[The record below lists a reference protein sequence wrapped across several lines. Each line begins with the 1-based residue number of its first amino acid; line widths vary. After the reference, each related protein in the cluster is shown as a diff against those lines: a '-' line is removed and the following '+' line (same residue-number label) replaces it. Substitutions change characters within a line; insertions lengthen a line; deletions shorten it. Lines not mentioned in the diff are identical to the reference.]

1 MNDDLAAL
9 LAAEEAKRNA
19 AWSPA
24 ERWRVIQETITWAE
38 EQKTVRRN
46 TKETALRLQ
55 AEKLRQMEDYKNR
68 SLPASTGENGG
79 RCQ

>member
-1 MNDDLAAL
+1 MELDLAEL

-24 ERWRVIQETITWAE
+24 ERWQVIQETITWAE
-38 EQKTVRRN
+38 MQQTVRRN

-55 AEKLRQMEDYKNR
+55 AERLQQFANR
-68 SLPASTGENGG
+68 K
-79 RCQ
+79 Q

>member
-1 MNDDLAAL
+1 MSDNLAAL

-38 EQKTVRRN
+38 QQQTVRRN
-46 TKETALRLQ
+46 TKETAPKPHAVSFVRF
-55 AEKLRQMEDYKNR
+55 
-68 SLPASTGENGG
+68 P
-79 RCQ
+79 

>member
-1 MNDDLAAL
+1 MNSGHDLTAL

-38 EQKTVRRN
+38 QQQTVRRN
-46 TKETALRLQ
+46 TKETALLLQ
-55 AEKLRQMEDYKNR
+55 AEKLRQFAKQQQ
-68 SLPASTGENGG
+68 G
-79 RCQ
+79 

>member
-1 MNDDLAAL
+1 MNENLTEL

-38 EQKTVRRN
+38 MQQTVRRN

-55 AEKLRQMEDYKNR
+55 AEKLQQFARHSK
-68 SLPASTGENGG
+68 
-79 RCQ
+79 

>member
-1 MNDDLAAL
+1 MNDSLAAL

-38 EQKTVRRN
+38 QQRTVRRN

-55 AEKLRQMEDYKNR
+55 AEKLLQFEKSKRPE
-68 SLPASTGENGG
+68 
-79 RCQ
+79 

>member
-1 MNDDLAAL
+1 MNSAHDLAIL
-9 LAAEEAKRNA
+9 VAAEEAKRNA

-38 EQKTVRRN
+38 QQQTVRRN

-55 AEKLRQMEDYKNR
+55 EAKLRQFANR
-68 SLPASTGENGG
+68 
-79 RCQ
+79 R